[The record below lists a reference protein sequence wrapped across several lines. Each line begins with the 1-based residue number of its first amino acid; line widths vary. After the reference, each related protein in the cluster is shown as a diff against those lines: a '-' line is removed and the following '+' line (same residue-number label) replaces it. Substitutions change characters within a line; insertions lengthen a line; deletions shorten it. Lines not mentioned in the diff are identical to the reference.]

1 MVKGHAKGLAQ
12 TQGGGILQFLHVC
25 QGSYLRGVEA
35 QVVAHDVVVSLSG
48 LKTLHKIG
56 DESLWVT
63 QVELLA
69 SREGSCEFVLL
80 SEAEQDVEDGAAG
93 SLVGLEEHDVGL
105 GLAGHGG
112 RQQLCRTLLE
122 SAGRQHIGK
131 TALPEPY
138 PIS

>member
-1 MVKGHAKGLAQ
+1 MVKDHAKGLAQ
-12 TQGGGILQFLHVC
+12 TQVDDIHQFLHVC

-35 QVVAHDVVVSLSG
+35 QVVAHDVVVLPLG

-56 DESLWVT
+56 DKTLRVT

-69 SREGSCEFVLL
+69 GGEGSCEFVPLG
-80 SEAEQDVEDGAAG
+80 EAEQDVEDGAAG

-105 GLAGHGG
+105 GLAGRGG
-112 RQQLCRTLLE
+112 CQQLCRTLLE
-122 SAGRQHIGK
+122 SAGRQHMGK
-131 TALPEPY
+131 TALPETY